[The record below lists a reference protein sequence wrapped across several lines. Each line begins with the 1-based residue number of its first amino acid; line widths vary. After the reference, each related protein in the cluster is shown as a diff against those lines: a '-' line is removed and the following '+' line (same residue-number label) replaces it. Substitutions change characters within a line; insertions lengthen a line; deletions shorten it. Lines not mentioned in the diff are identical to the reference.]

1 MKTRYLEFITSK
13 DKQVLLKLVA
23 PLSKEEKVLEVLVD
37 HLKEMLYLSLEK
49 SLFLNKVHLNLLN
62 SFQLHVIKNKGFK
75 PLLNSSSRVSYF
87 TFFSSFLLFLLR
99 SFNDNSYKDLKLYSL
114 SSTLTRNLEELMRL
128 AMLKLEGVEE
138 ELAKGAKSIK
148 KGLNSIRKSLNYKL
162 NRLRVKNLDLEVNEE
177 EEESDKEEGDELED
191 EVEEDKEEEEEEEDR
206 LSLASSSS
214 LESLESS
221 DSINSTSILKK
232 VSSLSKEDDSISI
245 LIKKKLLGV
254 LITLFKQET
263 NLYLFHSPIHSF
275 FASKGLRVDLSIRDT
290 LDFSQYYSKFIYC
303 AQLLIIEYSFSY
315 VISKDDSSSLT
326 SIIRDF
332 MSSSFNNSVATP
344 LGEILNNRSYCFN
357 VNKELSSSSSVIISS
372 IIKETLSYKKV
383 TISIDDL

>member
-1 MKTRYLEFITSK
+1 
-13 DKQVLLKLVA
+13 
-23 PLSKEEKVLEVLVD
+23 
-37 HLKEMLYLSLEK
+37 
-49 SLFLNKVHLNLLN
+49 
-62 SFQLHVIKNKGFK
+62 
-75 PLLNSSSRVSYF
+75 
-87 TFFSSFLLFLLR
+87 
-99 SFNDNSYKDLKLYSL
+99 
-114 SSTLTRNLEELMRL
+114 
-128 AMLKLEGVEE
+128 MLKLEEE
-138 ELAKGAKSIK
+138 EEEIAKGAKSIK

-162 NRLRVKNLDLEVNEE
+162 NRLRVKNIYEE
-177 EEESDKEEGDELED
+177 EDEESNKEEGEDLEN
-191 EVEEDKEEEEEEEDR
+191 EVEEEEDEEEDDV

-221 DSINSTSILKK
+221 DSISSTSILKK
-232 VSSLSKEDDSISI
+232 VSSLSKDDNNVSI

-263 NLYLFHSPIHSF
+263 NLYLFNSPIHSF
-275 FASKGLRVDLSIRDT
+275 FTSKGLRVDLSIRDT

-303 AQLLIIEYSFSY
+303 VQLLVIEYSFSY

-344 LGEILNNRSYCFN
+344 LGEILNNRSYCFK
-357 VNKELSSSSSVIISS
+357 VNKELSSSLSVIISS

-383 TISIDDL
+383 TISIDDLQLLFKEVILSTSTILREKLLLNIPFKEYKHITLEDFSKCRG